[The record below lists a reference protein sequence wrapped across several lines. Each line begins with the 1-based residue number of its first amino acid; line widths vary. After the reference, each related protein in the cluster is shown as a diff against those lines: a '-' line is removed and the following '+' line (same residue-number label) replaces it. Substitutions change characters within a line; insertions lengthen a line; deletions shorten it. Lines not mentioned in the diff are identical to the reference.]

1 MKFEESQSVE
11 LKLEYTDEVK
21 RTVIAFANGEGGV
34 VYIGVTD
41 GGDVVGVQNT
51 DDVCQKVTSSCRNA
65 IKPDITM
72 FLRVCPV
79 MVDGKSIV
87 KIEVGRGT
95 DAPYYLAD
103 KGMKPSGVFIR
114 VGTSTVQA
122 SEAHIRNMI
131 KLTDKESFIELRSI
145 EQSLTFNI
153 AEKVFADAGIAFGEA
168 QKVTLGLI
176 DTDGQYT
183 NLGLLLSDQCEHTIK
198 LAVFEG
204 TTKAVFRDRK
214 EFSGSLFKQL
224 ADITEY
230 INLIN
235 KVHATFKGLQR
246 IDSYDYPPV
255 AIREA
260 LLNAIVHRDYSLS
273 GSTFINIYD
282 DKIEFLSLGGLVYGL
297 NIQAIKQ
304 GYSMSRNA
312 KLANI
317 FYKLRLAEAYGTGI
331 PRIMEIYK
339 NYVVKP
345 QIDVTDNSFRM
356 CFPNSNYGMNNKEIK
371 LKTVSPD
378 VEKAVIDYIAK
389 NGTATR
395 KEIAE
400 SLSLKSTN
408 AYNILK
414 VLVDQGKIVAK
425 KKGKT
430 IVYLTGNK
438 AE

>member
-1 MKFEESQSVE
+1 MKFTESQSIE
-11 LKLEYTDEVK
+11 LKLEYTEEIK
-21 RTVIAFANGEGGV
+21 RTVIAFVNGEGGV
-34 VYIGVTD
+34 IYIGVAD
-41 GGDVVGVQNT
+41 SGEVAGVQNA
-51 DDVCQKVTSSCRNA
+51 DEVCQKITSSCRNS

-72 FLRVCPV
+72 FLKVNIV
-79 MVDGKSIV
+79 EIDEKNIV
-87 KIEVGRGT
+87 KVEVGRGT
-95 DAPYYLAD
+95 DAPYYLAE
-103 KGMKPSGVFIR
+103 KGMKPAGVFIR

-122 SEAHIRNMI
+122 SEVHIRNMI

-145 EQSLTFNI
+145 EQLLTFNV
-153 AEKVFADAGIAFGEA
+153 AENVFADAGIAFGEA

-224 ADITEY
+224 ADVTEY
-230 INLIN
+230 INLVN

-260 LLNAIVHRDYSLS
+260 LLNAVVHRDYSLS

-317 FYKLRLAEAYGTGI
+317 FYKLRLVEAYGTGI

-345 QIDVTDNSFRM
+345 QIDVTDNSFRI
-356 CFPNSNYGMNNKEIK
+356 CFPNSNYGKNNKEIK
-371 LKTVSPD
+371 TKTVSPD
-378 VEKAVIDYIAK
+378 IEKAVIDFIAK

-395 KEIAE
+395 REIAE

-414 VLVDQGKIVAK
+414 VLVDQGKIAAE

-430 IVYLTGNK
+430 IVYLTENK

>member
-1 MKFEESQSVE
+1 MKFTESQSIE
-11 LKLEYTDEVK
+11 LKLEYTEEIK
-21 RTVIAFANGEGGV
+21 RTVIAFVNGEGGV
-34 VYIGVTD
+34 IYIGVAD
-41 GGDVVGVQNT
+41 SGEVAGVQNA
-51 DDVCQKVTSSCRNA
+51 DEVCQKVTSSCRNS

-72 FLRVCPV
+72 FLKVNIV
-79 MVDGKSIV
+79 ELDGKTIV
-87 KIEVGRGT
+87 KVEVGRGT
-95 DAPYYLAD
+95 DAPYYLAE
-103 KGMKPSGVFIR
+103 KGMKPAGVFIR

-145 EQSLTFNI
+145 EQSLTFNV
-153 AEKVFADAGIAFGEA
+153 AEKAFADAGIAFGEA

-224 ADITEY
+224 ADVTEY
-230 INLIN
+230 INLVN
-235 KVHATFKGLQR
+235 KVHATFKGLHR

-255 AIREA
+255 AVREA

-317 FYKLRLAEAYGTGI
+317 FYKLRLVEAYGTGI

-345 QIDVTDNSFRM
+345 QIDVTDSSFRI
-356 CFPNSNYGMNNKEIK
+356 CFPNFNYGKNAAEVKVK
-371 LKTVSPD
+371 SVTPD
-378 VEKAVIDYIAK
+378 IEKAVIDFITK
-389 NGTATR
+389 SGTATR

-400 SLSLKSTN
+400 GLSLKSTN

-414 VLVDQGKIVAK
+414 VLVGQGKITAK
-425 KKGKT
+425 KNGKV
-430 IVYLTGNK
+430 IVYLIGNK

>member
-1 MKFEESQSVE
+1 MELTESQSVE
-11 LKLEYTDEVK
+11 LKLEYTEEIK
-21 RTVIAFANGEGGV
+21 RTVIAFANGEGGT
-34 VYIGVTD
+34 VYVGINDD
-41 GGDVVGVQNT
+41 GNIVGIA
-51 DDVCQKVTSSCRNA
+51 DADEVCQKITSSCRNS

-72 FLRVCPV
+72 FLKVNIV
-79 MVDGKSIV
+79 EIGGKNIV
-87 KIEVGRGT
+87 KVEVGRGT
-95 DAPYYLAD
+95 DAPYYLAE
-103 KGMKPSGVFIR
+103 KGMKPAGVFIR

-145 EQSLTFNI
+145 EQSLTFDI
-153 AEKVFADAGIAFGEA
+153 AEKVFKDAGIAFGEA

-176 DTDGQYT
+176 DTDMQYT

-224 ADITEY
+224 ADVTEY
-230 INLIN
+230 INLVN

-260 LLNAIVHRDYSLS
+260 LLNAVVHRDYSLS

-297 NIQAIKQ
+297 NIQTIKQ

-317 FYKLRLAEAYGTGI
+317 FYKLRLVEAYGTGI

-345 QIDVTDNSFRM
+345 QIDVTDNSFRI
-356 CFPNSNYGMNNKEIK
+356 CFPNSNYGKNSEEIK
-371 LKTVSPD
+371 IKAVSPD
-378 VEKAVIDYIAK
+378 IEKAVIEFIAK

-414 VLVDQGKIVAK
+414 VLVDQGKIAAK
-425 KKGKT
+425 KKGKI
-430 IVYLTGNK
+430 IVYLAGNK

>member
-1 MKFEESQSVE
+1 MKFTESQSIE
-11 LKLEYTDEVK
+11 LKLEYTEEIK
-21 RTVIAFANGEGGV
+21 RTVIAFVNGEGGV
-34 VYIGVTD
+34 IYIGVAD
-41 GGDVVGVQNT
+41 SGEVAGVQNA
-51 DDVCQKVTSSCRNA
+51 DEVCQKITSSCRNS

-72 FLRVCPV
+72 FLKVNIV
-79 MVDGKSIV
+79 EIDEKNIV
-87 KIEVGRGT
+87 KVEVGRGT
-95 DAPYYLAD
+95 DAPYYLAE
-103 KGMKPSGVFIR
+103 KGMKPAGVFIR

-122 SEAHIRNMI
+122 SEVHIRNMI

-145 EQSLTFNI
+145 EQSLTFNV
-153 AEKVFADAGIAFGEA
+153 AENVFADAGIAFGEA

-224 ADITEY
+224 ADVTEY
-230 INLIN
+230 INLVN

-260 LLNAIVHRDYSLS
+260 LLNAVVHRDYSLS

-317 FYKLRLAEAYGTGI
+317 FYKLRLVEAYGTGI

-345 QIDVTDNSFRM
+345 QIDVTDNSFRI
-356 CFPNSNYGMNNKEIK
+356 CFPNSNYGKNNKEIK
-371 LKTVSPD
+371 TKTVSPD
-378 VEKAVIDYIAK
+378 IEKAVIDFIAK

-395 KEIAE
+395 REIAE

-414 VLVDQGKIVAK
+414 VLVDQGKIAAE

-430 IVYLTGNK
+430 IVYLTENK

>member
-1 MKFEESQSVE
+1 MKFTESQSIE
-11 LKLEYTDEVK
+11 LKFEYTDEVK

-41 GGDVVGVQNT
+41 SGDIVGVSDA

-79 MVDGKSIV
+79 VADGKSLV

-131 KLTDKESFIELRSI
+131 KLSDKEGFTELRSL
-145 EQSLTFNI
+145 EQSLTFTV
-153 AEKVFADAGIAFGEA
+153 AEKVFKDAGIAFGEA
-168 QKVTLGLI
+168 QKVMLGLI

-214 EFSGSLFKQL
+214 EFFGSLFKQL
-224 ADITEY
+224 ADVTEY
-230 INLIN
+230 VNLIN
-235 KVHATFKGLQR
+235 KVHATFRGLQR

-297 NIQAIKQ
+297 NVQAIKQ

-317 FYKLRLAEAYGTGI
+317 FYKLRLVEAYGTGI
-331 PRIMEIYK
+331 PRIIDIYK
-339 NYVVKP
+339 NYVAKP
-345 QIDVTDNSFRM
+345 QIDVTDSSFRI
-356 CFPNSNYGMNNKEIK
+356 CFPNFNYGKNNAEVKAKIV
-371 LKTVSPD
+371 TPD
-378 VEKAVIDYIAK
+378 IEKAVIDFIMK

-395 KEIAE
+395 REIAE
-400 SLSLKSTN
+400 GLSLKSTN

-414 VLVDQGKIVAK
+414 VLVGQGKITAK
-425 KKGKT
+425 KNGKV
-430 IVYLTGNK
+430 IVYLSGNK
-438 AE
+438 DE

>member
-1 MKFEESQSVE
+1 MKFTESQSIE
-11 LKLEYTDEVK
+11 LKFEYTDEVK

-41 GGDVVGVQNT
+41 SGDIVGVSDA

-79 MVDGKSIV
+79 VADGKSLV

-131 KLTDKESFIELRSI
+131 KLSDKEGFTELRSL
-145 EQSLTFNI
+145 EQSLTFTV
-153 AEKVFADAGIAFGEA
+153 AEKVFKDAGIAFGEA

-214 EFSGSLFKQL
+214 EFFGSLFKQL
-224 ADITEY
+224 ADVTEY
-230 INLIN
+230 VNLIN
-235 KVHATFKGLQR
+235 KVHATFRGLQR

-297 NIQAIKQ
+297 NVQAIKQ

-317 FYKLRLAEAYGTGI
+317 FYKLRLVEAYGTGI
-331 PRIMEIYK
+331 PRIIDIYK
-339 NYVVKP
+339 NYVAKP
-345 QIDVTDNSFRM
+345 QIDVTDSSFRI
-356 CFPNSNYGMNNKEIK
+356 CFPNFNYGKNNAEVKAKIV
-371 LKTVSPD
+371 TPD
-378 VEKAVIDYIAK
+378 IEKAVIDFIMK

-395 KEIAE
+395 REIAE
-400 SLSLKSTN
+400 GLSLKSTN

-414 VLVDQGKIVAK
+414 VLVGQGKITAK
-425 KKGKT
+425 KNGKV
-430 IVYLTGNK
+430 IVYLSGNK
-438 AE
+438 DE

>member
-1 MKFEESQSVE
+1 MEFAESQSIE
-11 LKLEYTDEVK
+11 LKLEYTEEIK
-21 RTVIAFANGEGGV
+21 RTVIAFVNGEGGV
-34 VYIGVTD
+34 IYIGVAD
-41 GGDVVGVQNT
+41 SGEVAGVQ
-51 DDVCQKVTSSCRNA
+51 DADEVCQKITSSCRNS

-72 FLRVCPV
+72 FLKVNIV
-79 MVDGKSIV
+79 EIDGKNIV
-87 KIEVGRGT
+87 KVEVGRGT
-95 DAPYYLAD
+95 DAPYYLAE
-103 KGMKPSGVFIR
+103 KGMKPAGVFIR

-122 SEAHIRNMI
+122 SEVHIRNMI
-131 KLTDKESFIELRSI
+131 KLTDKGSFIELRSI
-145 EQSLTFNI
+145 EQSLTFDI

-168 QKVTLGLI
+168 QKVTLGLV

-224 ADITEY
+224 ADVTEY
-230 INLIN
+230 INLVN

-260 LLNAIVHRDYSLS
+260 LLNAVVHRDYSLS

-317 FYKLRLAEAYGTGI
+317 FYKLRLVEAYGTGI

-339 NYVVKP
+339 NYVIKP
-345 QIDVTDNSFRM
+345 QIDVTDNSFRI
-356 CFPNSNYGMNNKEIK
+356 CFPNSNYGRNNEEIK
-371 LKTVSPD
+371 IKAVSPD
-378 VEKAVIDYIAK
+378 IEKAVIEFIAK
-389 NGTATR
+389 SGAATR

-414 VLVDQGKIVAK
+414 VLVDQGKIAAK
-425 KKGKT
+425 KRGKT

>member
-1 MKFEESQSVE
+1 MKLEESQSIE

-131 KLTDKESFIELRSI
+131 KLSDKEGFTELRSL
-145 EQSLTFNI
+145 EQSLTFTV
-153 AEKVFADAGIAFGEA
+153 AEKVFKDAGIAFGEA

-273 GSTFINIYD
+273 GSTFVNIYD
-282 DKIEFLSLGGLVYGL
+282 DKMEFLSLGGLVYGL

-317 FYKLRLAEAYGTGI
+317 FYKLRLVEAYGTGI

-356 CFPNSNYGMNNKEIK
+356 CFPNSNYGKNNKEIK
-371 LKTVSPD
+371 IKTVSPD
-378 VEKAVIDYIAK
+378 IEKAVIDYIAK

-395 KEIAE
+395 REIAE
-400 SLSLKSTN
+400 ELSLKSTN

>member
-1 MKFEESQSVE
+1 MEFAESQSVE
-11 LKLEYTDEVK
+11 LKLEYTEEIK
-21 RTVIAFANGEGGV
+21 RTVIAFANGEGGT
-34 VYIGVTD
+34 VYVGINDD
-41 GGDVVGVQNT
+41 GNIAGIADA
-51 DDVCQKVTSSCRNA
+51 DEVCRKITSSCRNS

-72 FLRVCPV
+72 FLKVNIV
-79 MVDGKSIV
+79 EIGGKNIV
-87 KIEVGRGT
+87 KVEVGRGT
-95 DAPYYLAD
+95 DAPYYLAE
-103 KGMKPSGVFIR
+103 KGMKPAGVFIR

-145 EQSLTFNI
+145 EQSLTFDI

-176 DTDGQYT
+176 DADGQYT

-224 ADITEY
+224 ADVTEY
-230 INLIN
+230 INLVN
-235 KVHATFKGLQR
+235 RVHATFKGLQR

-260 LLNAIVHRDYSLS
+260 LLNAVVHRDYSLS
-273 GSTFINIYD
+273 GSTFINFYD

-297 NIQAIKQ
+297 NIQTIKQ

-317 FYKLRLAEAYGTGI
+317 FYKLRLVEAYGTGI

-345 QIDVTDNSFRM
+345 QMDVTDNSFRI
-356 CFPNSNYGMNNKEIK
+356 CFPNSNYGKNNEEIK
-371 LKTVSPD
+371 IKTVSPD
-378 VEKAVIDYIAK
+378 IEKAVIDFIAK
-389 NGTATR
+389 KGTATR

-414 VLVDQGKIVAK
+414 VLVEQGKIAAK
-425 KKGKT
+425 KNGKI
-430 IVYLTGNK
+430 IVYL
-438 AE
+438 AENEAE

>member
-1 MKFEESQSVE
+1 MKFEESQSIE
-11 LKLEYTDEVK
+11 LKFEYTDEVK

-41 GGDVVGVQNT
+41 SGDIVGVSDA

-79 MVDGKSIV
+79 VADGKSLV

-131 KLTDKESFIELRSI
+131 KLSDKEGFTELRSL
-145 EQSLTFNI
+145 EQSLTFTV
-153 AEKVFADAGIAFGEA
+153 AEKVFKDAGIAFGEA
-168 QKVTLGLI
+168 QKVTFGLI

-214 EFSGSLFKQL
+214 EFFGSLFKQL
-224 ADITEY
+224 ADVTEY
-230 INLIN
+230 VNLIN
-235 KVHATFKGLQR
+235 KVHATFRGLQR

-297 NIQAIKQ
+297 NVQAIKQ

-317 FYKLRLAEAYGTGI
+317 FYKLRLVEAYGTGI

-356 CFPNSNYGMNNKEIK
+356 CFPNSNYGKNNKEIK
-371 LKTVSPD
+371 TKTVSPD
-378 VEKAVIDYIAK
+378 IEKAVIDYIAK

-395 KEIAE
+395 REIAE

-414 VLVDQGKIVAK
+414 VLVDQGKIAAE

-430 IVYLTGNK
+430 IVYLTENK

>member
-1 MKFEESQSVE
+1 MELTESQSVE
-11 LKLEYTDEVK
+11 LKLEYTEEIK
-21 RTVIAFANGEGGV
+21 RTVIAFANGEGGT
-34 VYIGVTD
+34 VYVGINDD
-41 GGDVVGVQNT
+41 GNIVGIA
-51 DDVCQKVTSSCRNA
+51 DADEVCQKITSSCRNS

-72 FLRVCPV
+72 FLKVNIV
-79 MVDGKSIV
+79 EIGGKNIV
-87 KIEVGRGT
+87 KVEVGRGT
-95 DAPYYLAD
+95 DAPYYLAE
-103 KGMKPSGVFIR
+103 KGMKPAGVFIR

-145 EQSLTFNI
+145 EQSLTFDI

-176 DTDGQYT
+176 DTDMQYT

-224 ADITEY
+224 ADVTEY
-230 INLIN
+230 INLVN

-260 LLNAIVHRDYSLS
+260 LLNAVVHRDYSLS

-297 NIQAIKQ
+297 NIQTIKQ

-317 FYKLRLAEAYGTGI
+317 FYKLRLVEAYGTGI

-345 QIDVTDNSFRM
+345 QIDVTDNSFWI
-356 CFPNSNYGMNNKEIK
+356 CFPNSNYGKNSEEIK
-371 LKTVSPD
+371 IKAVSPD
-378 VEKAVIDYIAK
+378 IEKAVIEFIAK

-414 VLVDQGKIVAK
+414 VLVDQGKIAAK
-425 KKGKT
+425 KKGKI
-430 IVYLTGNK
+430 IVYLAGNK

>member
-1 MKFEESQSVE
+1 MKFTESQSIE
-11 LKLEYTDEVK
+11 LKLEYTEEIK
-21 RTVIAFANGEGGV
+21 RTVIAFVNGEGGV
-34 VYIGVTD
+34 IYIGVAD
-41 GGDVVGVQNT
+41 SGEVAGVR
-51 DDVCQKVTSSCRNA
+51 DADAVCQKITSSCRNS

-72 FLRVCPV
+72 FLKVNIV
-79 MVDGKSIV
+79 EIDGKNIV
-87 KIEVGRGT
+87 KVEVGRGT
-95 DAPYYLAD
+95 DAPYYLAE
-103 KGMKPSGVFIR
+103 KGMKPAGVFIR

-122 SEAHIRNMI
+122 SEVHIRNMI

-198 LAVFEG
+198 LAVFED

-224 ADITEY
+224 ADVTEY
-230 INLIN
+230 INLVN
-235 KVHATFKGLQR
+235 KVHAIFKGMQR

-260 LLNAIVHRDYSLS
+260 LLNAVVHRDYSLS
-273 GSTFINIYD
+273 GSTFINRYD

-297 NIQAIKQ
+297 NIQTIKQ

-317 FYKLRLAEAYGTGI
+317 FYKLRLVEAYGTGI
-331 PRIMEIYK
+331 PRIMDIYK

-345 QIDVTDNSFRM
+345 QIDVTDNSFRI
-356 CFPNSNYGMNNKEIK
+356 CFPNSNYGKNNEEIK
-371 LKTVSPD
+371 IKTVSPD
-378 VEKAVIDYIAK
+378 IEKAVIDFIAK

-395 KEIAE
+395 REIAE
-400 SLSLKSTN
+400 GLSLKSTN

-414 VLVDQGKIVAK
+414 VLVDQGKIAAK
-425 KKGKT
+425 KKGKI
-430 IVYLTGNK
+430 IVYLVGNK
-438 AE
+438 SE

>member
-1 MKFEESQSVE
+1 MKFEESQSIE
-11 LKLEYTDEVK
+11 LKLEYTEEVK

-34 VYIGVTD
+34 IYIGVTD
-41 GGDVVGVQNT
+41 VGDIAGVSDV

-131 KLTDKESFIELRSI
+131 KLSDKEGFTELRSL
-145 EQSLTFNI
+145 EQSLTFTV
-153 AEKVFADAGIAFGEA
+153 AEKVFNDAGIAFGGA
-168 QKVTLGLI
+168 QKATLGLI

-224 ADITEY
+224 ADIIEY

-273 GSTFINIYD
+273 GSTFVNIYD
-282 DKIEFLSLGGLVYGL
+282 DKMEFLSLGGLVYGL
-297 NIQAIKQ
+297 NVQAIKQ

-317 FYKLRLAEAYGTGI
+317 FYKLRLVEAYGTGI

-339 NYVVKP
+339 NYIAKP
-345 QIDVTDNSFRM
+345 QIDVTDSSFRI
-356 CFPNSNYGMNNKEIK
+356 CFPNFNYGKNAAEVKVK
-371 LKTVSPD
+371 SVTPD
-378 VEKAVIDYIAK
+378 IEKAVIDFITK
-389 NGTATR
+389 SGTATR

-400 SLSLKSTN
+400 GLSLKSTN

-414 VLVDQGKIVAK
+414 ILVGQGKIMAK
-425 KKGKT
+425 KNGKV
-430 IVYLTGNK
+430 IVYLIGNK

>member
-1 MKFEESQSVE
+1 MKFEESQSIE

-41 GGDVVGVQNT
+41 GGDVVGVQ
-51 DDVCQKVTSSCRNA
+51 DADEVCQKITSSCRNS

-131 KLTDKESFIELRSI
+131 KLSDKEGFTELRSL
-145 EQSLTFNI
+145 EQSLTFTV
-153 AEKVFADAGIAFGEA
+153 AEKVFKDAGIAFGEA

-273 GSTFINIYD
+273 GSTFVNIYD
-282 DKIEFLSLGGLVYGL
+282 DKMEFLSLGGLVYGL

-317 FYKLRLAEAYGTGI
+317 FYKLRLVEAYGTGI

-356 CFPNSNYGMNNKEIK
+356 CFPNSNYGKNNKEIK
-371 LKTVSPD
+371 IKTVSPD
-378 VEKAVIDYIAK
+378 IEKAVIDYIAK

-395 KEIAE
+395 REIAE
-400 SLSLKSTN
+400 ELSLKSTN

>member
-1 MKFEESQSVE
+1 MKFEESQSIE
-11 LKLEYTDEVK
+11 LKLEYTEEIK
-21 RTVIAFANGEGGV
+21 RTVIAFVNGEGGV
-34 VYIGVTD
+34 IYIGVAD
-41 GGDVVGVQNT
+41 SGEVAGVQNA
-51 DDVCQKVTSSCRNA
+51 DEVCQKVTSSCRNS

-72 FLRVCPV
+72 FLKVNIV
-79 MVDGKSIV
+79 ELDGKTIV
-87 KIEVGRGT
+87 KVEVGRGT
-95 DAPYYLAD
+95 DAPYYLAE
-103 KGMKPSGVFIR
+103 KGMKPAGVFIR

-153 AEKVFADAGIAFGEA
+153 AEKAFADAGIAFGEA

-224 ADITEY
+224 ADVTEY
-230 INLIN
+230 INLVN
-235 KVHATFKGLQR
+235 KVHATFKGLHR

-255 AIREA
+255 AVREA

-317 FYKLRLAEAYGTGI
+317 FYKLRLVEAYGTGI

-356 CFPNSNYGMNNKEIK
+356 CFPNSNYGKNNKEIK

-395 KEIAE
+395 REIAE
-400 SLSLKSTN
+400 ELSLKSTN

>member
-1 MKFEESQSVE
+1 MKFAESQSIE
-11 LKLEYTDEVK
+11 LKLEYTEEIK
-21 RTVIAFANGEGGV
+21 RTVIAFVNGEGGV
-34 VYIGVTD
+34 IYIGVAD
-41 GGDVVGVQNT
+41 SGEVAGVR
-51 DDVCQKVTSSCRNA
+51 DADEVCQKITSSCRNS

-72 FLRVCPV
+72 FLKVNIV
-79 MVDGKSIV
+79 ELDGKTIV
-87 KIEVGRGT
+87 KVEVGRGT
-95 DAPYYLAD
+95 DAPYYLAE
-103 KGMKPSGVFIR
+103 KGMKPAGVFIR

-145 EQSLTFNI
+145 EQSLTFNV
-153 AEKVFADAGIAFGEA
+153 AEKAFADAGIAFGEA

-224 ADITEY
+224 ADVTEY
-230 INLIN
+230 INLVN

>member
-1 MKFEESQSVE
+1 MKFTESQSIE
-11 LKLEYTDEVK
+11 LKFEYTDEVK

-41 GGDVVGVQNT
+41 SGDIVGVSDA

-79 MVDGKSIV
+79 VADGKSLV

-131 KLTDKESFIELRSI
+131 KLSDKEGFTELRSL
-145 EQSLTFNI
+145 EQSLTFTV
-153 AEKVFADAGIAFGEA
+153 AEKVFKDAGIAFGEA

-214 EFSGSLFKQL
+214 EFFGSLFKQL
-224 ADITEY
+224 ADVTEY
-230 INLIN
+230 VNLIN
-235 KVHATFKGLQR
+235 KVHATFRGLQR

-282 DKIEFLSLGGLVYGL
+282 DKIEFPSLGGLVYGL
-297 NIQAIKQ
+297 NVQAIKQ

-317 FYKLRLAEAYGTGI
+317 FYKLRLVEAYGTGI
-331 PRIMEIYK
+331 PRIIDIYK
-339 NYVVKP
+339 NYVAKP
-345 QIDVTDNSFRM
+345 QIDVTDSSFRI
-356 CFPNSNYGMNNKEIK
+356 CFPNFNYGKNNAEVKAKIV
-371 LKTVSPD
+371 TPD
-378 VEKAVIDYIAK
+378 IEKAVIDFIMK

-395 KEIAE
+395 REIAE
-400 SLSLKSTN
+400 GLSLKSTN

-414 VLVDQGKIVAK
+414 VLVGQGKITAK
-425 KKGKT
+425 KSGKV
-430 IVYLTGNK
+430 IVYLSGNK
-438 AE
+438 DE

>member
-1 MKFEESQSVE
+1 MKFEESQSIE
-11 LKLEYTDEVK
+11 LKFEYTDEVK

-41 GGDVVGVQNT
+41 SGDIVGVSDA

-79 MVDGKSIV
+79 VADGKSLV

-131 KLTDKESFIELRSI
+131 KLSDKEGFTELRSL
-145 EQSLTFNI
+145 EQSLTFTV
-153 AEKVFADAGIAFGEA
+153 AEKVFKDAGIAFGEA

-214 EFSGSLFKQL
+214 EFFGSLFKQL
-224 ADITEY
+224 ADVTEY
-230 INLIN
+230 VNLIN
-235 KVHATFKGLQR
+235 KVHATFRGLQR

-297 NIQAIKQ
+297 NVQAIKQ

-317 FYKLRLAEAYGTGI
+317 FYKLRLVEAYGTGI

-356 CFPNSNYGMNNKEIK
+356 CFPNSNYGKNNKEIK
-371 LKTVSPD
+371 TKTVSPD
-378 VEKAVIDYIAK
+378 IEKAVIDYIAK

-395 KEIAE
+395 REIAE

-414 VLVDQGKIVAK
+414 VLVDQGKIAAE

-430 IVYLTGNK
+430 IVYLTENK

>member
-1 MKFEESQSVE
+1 MKFTESQSIE
-11 LKLEYTDEVK
+11 LKLEYTEEIK
-21 RTVIAFANGEGGV
+21 RTVIAFVNGEGGV
-34 VYIGVTD
+34 IYIGVAD
-41 GGDVVGVQNT
+41 SGEVAGVR
-51 DDVCQKVTSSCRNA
+51 DADAVCQKITSSCRNS

-72 FLRVCPV
+72 FLKVNIV
-79 MVDGKSIV
+79 EIDGKNIV
-87 KIEVGRGT
+87 KVEVGRGT
-95 DAPYYLAD
+95 DAPYYLAE
-103 KGMKPSGVFIR
+103 KGMKPAGVFIR

-122 SEAHIRNMI
+122 SEVHIRNMI

-198 LAVFEG
+198 LAVFED

-224 ADITEY
+224 ADVTEY
-230 INLIN
+230 INLVN
-235 KVHATFKGLQR
+235 KVHAIFKGMQR

-260 LLNAIVHRDYSLS
+260 LLNAVVHRDYSLS

-297 NIQAIKQ
+297 NIQTIKQ

-317 FYKLRLAEAYGTGI
+317 FYKLRLVEAYGTGI
-331 PRIMEIYK
+331 PRIMDIYK

-345 QIDVTDNSFRM
+345 QIDVTDNSFRI
-356 CFPNSNYGMNNKEIK
+356 CFPNSNYGKNNEEIK
-371 LKTVSPD
+371 IKTVSPD
-378 VEKAVIDYIAK
+378 IEKAVIDFIAK

-395 KEIAE
+395 REIAE
-400 SLSLKSTN
+400 GLSLKSTN

-414 VLVDQGKIVAK
+414 VLVDQGKIAAK
-425 KKGKT
+425 KKGKI
-430 IVYLTGNK
+430 IVYLVGNK
-438 AE
+438 SE

>member
-1 MKFEESQSVE
+1 M
-11 LKLEYTDEVK
+11 
-21 RTVIAFANGEGGV
+21 
-34 VYIGVTD
+34 
-41 GGDVVGVQNT
+41 
-51 DDVCQKVTSSCRNA
+51 
-65 IKPDITM
+65 
-72 FLRVCPV
+72 
-79 MVDGKSIV
+79 
-87 KIEVGRGT
+87 
-95 DAPYYLAD
+95 
-103 KGMKPSGVFIR
+103 
-114 VGTSTVQA
+114 
-122 SEAHIRNMI
+122 
-131 KLTDKESFIELRSI
+131 
-145 EQSLTFNI
+145 
-153 AEKVFADAGIAFGEA
+153 
-168 QKVTLGLI
+168 
-176 DTDGQYT
+176 
-183 NLGLLLSDQCEHTIK
+183 
-198 LAVFEG
+198 
-204 TTKAVFRDRK
+204 
-214 EFSGSLFKQL
+214 
-224 ADITEY
+224 
-230 INLIN
+230 
-235 KVHATFKGLQR
+235 QR

-317 FYKLRLAEAYGTGI
+317 FYKLRLVEAYGTGI

-356 CFPNSNYGMNNKEIK
+356 CFPNSNYGKNNKEIK
-371 LKTVSPD
+371 TKTVSPD
-378 VEKAVIDYIAK
+378 IEKAVIDYIAK

-395 KEIAE
+395 REIAE
-400 SLSLKSTN
+400 ELSLKSTN

>member
-1 MKFEESQSVE
+1 MKFTESQSIE
-11 LKLEYTDEVK
+11 LKLEYTEEIK
-21 RTVIAFANGEGGV
+21 RTVIAFVNGEGGV
-34 VYIGVTD
+34 IYIGVAD
-41 GGDVVGVQNT
+41 SGEVAGVQNA
-51 DDVCQKVTSSCRNA
+51 DEVCQKVTSSCRNS

-72 FLRVCPV
+72 FLKVNIV
-79 MVDGKSIV
+79 ELDGKTIV
-87 KIEVGRGT
+87 KVEVGRGT
-95 DAPYYLAD
+95 DAPYYLAE
-103 KGMKPSGVFIR
+103 KGMKPAGVFIR

-145 EQSLTFNI
+145 EQSLTFNV
-153 AEKVFADAGIAFGEA
+153 AEKAFADAGIAFGEA

-224 ADITEY
+224 ADVTEY
-230 INLIN
+230 INLVN
-235 KVHATFKGLQR
+235 KVHATFKGLHR

-282 DKIEFLSLGGLVYGL
+282 DKMEFLSLGGLVYGL

-317 FYKLRLAEAYGTGI
+317 FYKLRLVEAYGTGI

-345 QIDVTDNSFRM
+345 QIDVTDSSFRI
-356 CFPNSNYGMNNKEIK
+356 CFPNFNYGKNAAEVKVK
-371 LKTVSPD
+371 SVTPD
-378 VEKAVIDYIAK
+378 IEKAVIDFITK
-389 NGTATR
+389 SGTATR
-395 KEIAE
+395 REIAE
-400 SLSLKSTN
+400 GLSLKSTN

-414 VLVDQGKIVAK
+414 VLVGQGKITAK
-425 KKGKT
+425 KNGKV
-430 IVYLTGNK
+430 IVYLSGNK
-438 AE
+438 DE

>member
-1 MKFEESQSVE
+1 MKFTESQSIE
-11 LKLEYTDEVK
+11 LKLEYTEEIK
-21 RTVIAFANGEGGV
+21 RTVIAFVNGEGGV
-34 VYIGVTD
+34 IYIGVAD
-41 GGDVVGVQNT
+41 SGEVAGVQ
-51 DDVCQKVTSSCRNA
+51 DADKVCQKITSSCRNS

-72 FLRVCPV
+72 FLKVNIV
-79 MVDGKSIV
+79 EIDEKNIV
-87 KIEVGRGT
+87 KVEVGRGT
-95 DAPYYLAD
+95 DAPYYLAE
-103 KGMKPSGVFIR
+103 KGMKPAGVFIR

-145 EQSLTFNI
+145 EQLLTFNV
-153 AEKVFADAGIAFGEA
+153 AENVFKDAGIAFGEA

-317 FYKLRLAEAYGTGI
+317 FYKLRLVEAYGTGI

-356 CFPNSNYGMNNKEIK
+356 CFPNSNYGKNNKEIK

-378 VEKAVIDYIAK
+378 IEKAVIDYIVK

-400 SLSLKSTN
+400 GLSLKSTN

-414 VLVDQGKIVAK
+414 VLADQGKIVAK

-430 IVYLTGNK
+430 IVYLTENK